1 MEIVFA
7 LCKALLRKS
16 VVGGLC
22 SHLLE
27 HVVDHC
33 GSLLMSGSYVTNRR
47 LPFTENYGKL
57 KNFPTV
63 LLGVTQRIPWA
74 KK

>member
-1 MEIVFA
+1 MPLIADFLSLRNGVTKPKLKNSQKIMA
-7 LCKALLRKS
+7 LS
-16 VVGGLC
+16 
-22 SHLLE
+22 
-27 HVVDHC
+27 
-33 GSLLMSGSYVTNRR
+33 
-47 LPFTENYGKL
+47 KL